1 VILEEA
7 AQRVGGVRREEPER
21 LAEERPPEASPGGLG
36 VQKQG
41 QEVVQHQGQER
52 GQQQGAQSGQHV
64 LPRHHHHHHRPP
76 PPLVVVPCCMEPAGR
91 ASASE
96 REKYVCMYCFVC
108 FAQCS
113 RTGPSL
119 LVSSLASPF
128 SLSRTEGEGGELYS
142 SRRQGKER
150 ERGKIRLPFV
160 SFLLAAF
167 FSLIYLIIN
176 LELVLQPI
184 FSRDFYFSKRN

>member
-1 VILEEA
+1 
-7 AQRVGGVRREEPER
+7 
-21 LAEERPPEASPGGLG
+21 
-36 VQKQG
+36 
-41 QEVVQHQGQER
+41 
-52 GQQQGAQSGQHV
+52 
-64 LPRHHHHHHRPP
+64 
-76 PPLVVVPCCMEPAGR
+76 
-91 ASASE
+91 
-96 REKYVCMYCFVC
+96 
-108 FAQCS
+108 
-113 RTGPSL
+113 
-119 LVSSLASPF
+119 VSSLASPF